1 MKKEFKA
8 PIVEMRA
15 FNSPEDIMLG
25 IMLTSSGQGNDSK
38 KVITLEDTAVEGFK
52 QWKGFGK

>member
-8 PIVEMRA
+8 PVVETKA

-25 IMLTSSGQGNDSK
+25 IMLTSSGQGNDNA
-38 KVITLEDTAVEGFK
+38 ITVTDEAINEGFK
-52 QWKGFGK
+52 IWKGLK

>member
-8 PIVEMRA
+8 PVVETKA

-25 IMLTSSGQGNDSK
+25 VRLTSAGAANDN
-38 KVITLEDTAVEGFK
+38 VATVNDEAVSDGFK
-52 QWKGFGK
+52 IWKGIGE